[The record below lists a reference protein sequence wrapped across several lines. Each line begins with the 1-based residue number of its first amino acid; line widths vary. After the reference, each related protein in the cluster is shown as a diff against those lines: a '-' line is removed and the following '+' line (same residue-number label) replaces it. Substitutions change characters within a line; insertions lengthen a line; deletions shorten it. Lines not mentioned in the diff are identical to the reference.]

1 VSPDVPGW
9 AGVAASVALVVLAA
23 AITWRERLGVT
34 RELLVAALRAFV
46 QLVAVGAVL
55 SFLFAEAGLLG
66 ALAWLAAM
74 VAVASVE
81 AARRARG
88 LPGAL
93 RTAATG
99 IGVGTAT
106 TLGILVV
113 LQVVDTEPR
122 VLVPVGGMV
131 VSGAMQVA
139 ALVLRGLRT
148 TATTRRPAVEAR
160 LSLGLSAGD
169 AFAPY
174 VHETV
179 RTALIPAIDTTKV
192 VGLISLPGAMTGL
205 ILAGVDPLT
214 AIRYQIVV
222 MYMLLAA
229 AAVTGLV
236 TARVASRAL
245 FDDAQRLRAVPVP

>member
-1 VSPDVPGW
+1 MTAQVPTW
-9 AGVAASVALVVLAA
+9 FGVAASVALVALTAVVA
-23 AITWRERLGVT
+23 WRGRLGVT
-34 RELLVAALRAFV
+34 REVVVAAVRAFV
-46 QLVAVGAVL
+46 QLVAVGAIL
-55 SFLFAEAGLLG
+55 SFLFDNAGRLG
-66 ALAWLAAM
+66 ALGWLSVM
-74 VAVASVE
+74 VSVASVE

-99 IGVGTAT
+99 IGVGAAT

-113 LQVVDTEPR
+113 LQVIATDPR

-131 VSGAMQVA
+131 VSGCMQVA

-148 TATTRRPAVEAR
+148 AAATQRSAVEAR
-160 LSLGLSAGD
+160 LSLGLTAAQ
-169 AFAPY
+169 AFAPH
-174 VHETV
+174 VHDTV

-192 VGLISLPGAMTGL
+192 VGIISLPGAMTGL

-236 TARVASRAL
+236 TARVGERAL
-245 FDDAQRLRAVPVP
+245 FDEAQRLRPVAVG